1 MNLKY
6 KMKVEV
12 SLVDRTDRLGAVK
25 TEKPCQ
31 QLCHRELVGARR
43 MKHEYNYDHAQGNNL
58 STIRD

>member
-25 TEKPCQ
+25 SEKPCQ
-31 QLCHRELVGARR
+31 QPSAIV
-43 MKHEYNYDHAQGNNL
+43 N
-58 STIRD
+58 